1 MKSQPDLRRRDTAH
15 TGLIKAGII
24 PAVNRVGV
32 GLLVLAILQ
41 LACGATPPI
50 WGLYATPT
58 PGLQTVPA
66 SPLDL
71 SLNLR
76 VTPGAAVIPATPT
89 FTQPPTDLPALIS
102 PTRPADSLV
111 EPTITATFDSAP
123 ILYYTQS
130 GDTVP
135 GLAKRFQIAES
146 EVTAATPLPATGLI
160 DPGTLLVLP
169 NRTSGPTTPNVQ
181 IMPDSEVVFTATAVD
196 FDILG
201 YINESNG
208 YLRTYRE
215 YLGSTGWATGP
226 EAIRRLAFEN
236 SIDPRLLLGILEYES
251 RWVRGRPVD
260 ALHTDYPM
268 GFEDFRYKTMFT
280 QMVWAINQLSIG
292 YYGWRTG
299 SLTELK
305 FPDGS
310 KLRID
315 PRLNAGTVAIQYL
328 FSRLHSQSQWSQ
340 IVDPET
346 GFPALYAEMFGDPW
360 SRADIV
366 NPIFPP
372 GLSQPNLELPF
383 HANVEWSYTGG
394 PHGAWEH
401 DGSMAALDFAPA
413 TDRAGCTLTPTWVT
427 ASAPGLVVR
436 SENGLVVVDLD
447 GDGYE
452 QTGWNLTYL
461 HIATKDRVRVGE
473 WVDTNDRIGHASCEG
488 GISTGTH
495 LHFARKYNGEWVAAD
510 GPIPFTLSGWVAK
523 AGAKPYEGLLVKGN
537 LTIIADPVGQAW
549 SIFPNGT
556 SDIEASNFEPTP
568 IGP

>member
-1 MKSQPDLRRRDTAH
+1 MKSSGTQRRGEATHRP
-15 TGLIKAGII
+15 LIKAGII
-24 PAVNRVGV
+24 PGVNRAVTA
-32 GLLVLAILQ
+32 LVILAMLQ
-41 LACGATPPI
+41 LACGATPSL
-50 WGLYATPT
+50 WGTYYTPT
-58 PGLQTVPA
+58 PAQPDLPA
-66 SPLDL
+66 ANTSFQI
-71 SLNLR
+71 
-76 VTPGAAVIPATPT
+76 TPGAAAIPSTETSTPS
-89 FTQPPTDLPALIS
+89 PTSSAPILT
-102 PTRPADSLV
+102 PTRPADALI
-111 EPTITATFDSAP
+111 EPTITVTFDAAP

-135 GLAKRFQIAES
+135 GLARRFEIAES
-146 EVTAATPLPATGLI
+146 EVTSSTPLPAQGLI

-169 NRTSGPTTPNVQ
+169 NRVKGPTTPNIQ

-196 FDILG
+196 FDIAG
-201 YINESNG
+201 YITESNG

-226 EAIRRLAFEN
+226 EAIRRLAYEN

-268 GFEDFRYKTMFT
+268 GYEDFRYKSMFT
-280 QMVWAINQLSIG
+280 QMVWAINQMSIG

-299 SLTELK
+299 TLTELK
-305 FPDGS
+305 FLDGT

-328 FSRLHSQSQWSQ
+328 FSRLHSQSQWAQ
-340 IVDPET
+340 IIDPQS

-360 SRADIV
+360 SRADVV

-372 GLSQPNLELPF
+372 GLSQPELTLPF
-383 HANVEWSYTGG
+383 NPKVEWSFTGG

-401 DGSMAALDFAPA
+401 DGALAALDFAPA
-413 TDRAGCTLTPTWVT
+413 TERAGCTLTPTWVT
-427 ASAPGLVVR
+427 ASAAGLVVR
-436 SENGLVVVDLD
+436 SENGVVVLDLD

-461 HIATKDRVRVGE
+461 HVGTKDRVRVGE
-473 WVDTNDRIGHASCEG
+473 WVDVNDHIGHASCEG

-510 GPIPFTLSGWVAK
+510 GPIPFVLSGWTAK
-523 AGAKPYEGLLVKGN
+523 AGNKPYEGMLVSGDR
-537 LTIIADPVGQAW
+537 TILADPVGQAW
-549 SIFPNGT
+549 SIFPR
-556 SDIEASNFEPTP
+556 EASDVETTIIEPTP